1 MIGRRKPAAD
11 TVSELLQQQ
20 HDALLTGDLKI
31 LGRMAPVLER
41 AFERLRRDGGGM
53 EDVARIRSV
62 AARNARLL
70 LAARSGIAAARG
82 HLQSARSSE
91 LTTYG
96 ADGRSQKTLPTSAT
110 TSLRR

>member
-1 MIGRRKPAAD
+1 MIGRRKPA
-11 TVSELLQQQ
+11 VESLSELLQQQ
-20 HDALLTGDLKI
+20 HDALLAGDLKT

-41 AFERLRRDGGGM
+41 AFERLRRDGGDV
-53 EDVARIRSV
+53 EDVKRIQST

-70 LAARSGIAAARG
+70 LAAKSGIAAARG

-91 LTTYG
+91 LTTYN
-96 ADGRSQKTLPTSAT
+96 ADGRPQKGLPKSST